1 MNSELEQEN
10 PMNPHPYLRAYLAG
24 IFVPTLV
31 LPLILV
37 GFITVRIILA
47 LPIPIE
53 RVIIFPMAVV
63 PSIFGLWNMLYLWSH
78 PRTHLPIGIHG
89 AILPF
94 LGAPIG
100 ALGASSLGMLQL
112 GAGGITWFQACHIP
126 YALIGVVFL
135 AAVAGYYLVW
145 KYIVGS
151 LNRVLG
157 IA

>member
-1 MNSELEQEN
+1 MNT
-10 PMNPHPYLRAYLAG
+10 HPYLRAYLAG

-31 LPLILV
+31 LPLILA
-37 GFITVRIILA
+37 GFITIRLVLA

-53 RVIIFPMAVV
+53 RFIIFPMAVV
-63 PSIFGLWNMLYLWSH
+63 PTIFGLWNMLYLWSH
-78 PRTHLPIGIHG
+78 VRTNLPIGVHG

-94 LGAPIG
+94 LGAPTG
-100 ALGASSLGMLQL
+100 ALAASCLGFLQIT
-112 GAGGITWFQACHIP
+112 GQGITWFHILHVP
-126 YALIGVVFL
+126 YALLAAIFL

-151 LNRVLG
+151 LNRVMG